1 VMEQWIQRYG
11 KIFGMYL
18 GDKPAFIITDVE
30 LVKECFIKREKW
42 RKVRSVFNAC
52 FTAGKVK
59 KLRRIIDGTVMR
71 LVQKFD
77 DASRFG
83 DIIDAHEAARCMV
96 LETLTSTVLGRE
108 VDDLTSSNEATLKSL
123 EFIFREMDD
132 AVFECAFAYPGLY
145 GILQRIY
152 PFTSFAKVLQK
163 VMDDV
168 LITLNNRRSG
178 NEERKEDVLQHVV
191 DAQEGVANIRSTTS
205 ASARLIDD
213 HTLVCNLA
221 LLLLAGFDTTSASLA
236 FLLYLL
242 AKHPD
247 EQVKIR
253 DEIGSVLR
261 AKEVSDHGG
270 LSATECTTTT
280 SSAAK
285 QDLESDRIQLN
296 GSARSSPTP
305 HVPNDM
311 ASGNV
316 NWMSETR
323 QCENS
328 ELIDVLTSAQ
338 TFSHPQRARSELDE
352 DDVMQL
358 QRLDMVVREGLRLYP
373 AVPMNVMRECR
384 EDMTVLGQFI
394 PAGTSVFAPPW
405 HIHRNAQIWPEPE
418 RFVPERFS
426 PEQRDSVASSYYPF
440 GLGPRTCVGHR
451 LATITLKTALYRIVR
466 NFDISLAEDL
476 PDPIPVCVHNIVLNP
491 AAAIKLNVTRSN
503 I

>member
-1 VMEQWIQRYG
+1 MEQWIQRYG
-11 KIFGMYL
+11 KIFGIYL
-18 GDKPAFIITDVE
+18 GDKPTFIITDVE
-30 LVKECFIKREKW
+30 LVKECFIKTTKAFQDRPMYAVEVEPILSGLLFLRGEKW

-59 KLRRIIDGTVMR
+59 KLYPIIDGAVMR

-83 DIIDAHEAARCMV
+83 DIIDAHEATRCMV

-108 VDDLTSSNEATLKSL
+108 VDNQMSSNEATLKSL
-123 EFIFREMDD
+123 EVIFREVDN
-132 AVFECAFAYPGLY
+132 AVFESTFAYPGLY
-145 GILQRIY
+145 AILQRHL
-152 PFTSFAKVLQK
+152 V
-163 VMDDV
+163 
-168 LITLNNRRSG
+168 
-178 NEERKEDVLQHVV
+178 
-191 DAQEGVANIRSTTS
+191 STQPLPPS
-205 ASARLIDD
+205 P
-213 HTLVCNLA
+213 
-221 LLLLAGFDTTSASLA
+221 

-253 DEIGSVLR
+253 EEIASVLR

-296 GSARSSPTP
+296 GNARSSSTP

-323 QCENS
+323 QGENN
-328 ELIDVLTSAQ
+328 ELIDVLTSAE

-373 AVPMNVMRECR
+373 AVPINVMREC
-384 EDMTVLGQFI
+384 M
-394 PAGTSVFAPPW
+394 
-405 HIHRNAQIWPEPE
+405 
-418 RFVPERFS
+418 
-426 PEQRDSVASSYYPF
+426 
-440 GLGPRTCVGHR
+440 
-451 LATITLKTALYRIVR
+451 
-466 NFDISLAEDL
+466 
-476 PDPIPVCVHNIVLNP
+476 
-491 AAAIKLNVTRSN
+491 
-503 I
+503 

>member
-1 VMEQWIQRYG
+1 
-11 KIFGMYL
+11 
-18 GDKPAFIITDVE
+18 
-30 LVKECFIKREKW
+30 
-42 RKVRSVFNAC
+42 
-52 FTAGKVK
+52 
-59 KLRRIIDGTVMR
+59 MR

-145 GILQRIY
+145 GILQRLY
-152 PFTSFAKVLQK
+152 PFTAFAKAVQK
-163 VMDDV
+163 LV
-168 LITLNNRRSG
+168 
-178 NEERKEDVLQHVV
+178 
-191 DAQEGVANIRSTTS
+191 STPPLS
-205 ASARLIDD
+205 
-213 HTLVCNLA
+213 
-221 LLLLAGFDTTSASLA
+221 SLA

-253 DEIGSVLR
+253 DEIASVLR
-261 AKEVSDHGG
+261 AKEVSHHGG

-296 GSARSSPTP
+296 GNARSSSTR

-323 QCENS
+323 QGENS
-328 ELIDVLTSAQ
+328 ELIDVLTSAE

-358 QRLDMVVREGLRLYP
+358 QRLDMVVREGP
-373 AVPMNVMRECR
+373 ALVPGRS
-384 EDMTVLGQFI
+384 DQ
-394 PAGTSVFAPPW
+394 
-405 HIHRNAQIWPEPE
+405 RNA
-418 RFVPERFS
+418 RMHGGHDRS
-426 PEQRDSVASSYYPF
+426 
-440 GLGPRTCVGHR
+440 GPVHTGRNESFR
-451 LATITLKTALYRIVR
+451 ATMAH
-466 NFDISLAEDL
+466 
-476 PDPIPVCVHNIVLNP
+476 P
-491 AAAIKLNVTRSN
+491 
-503 I
+503 